1 MRCTNCNSESLKN
14 LGMRWSAGRTK
25 NLGYTC
31 NDCGN
36 TFMVPMSEEET
47 PEDENVN
54 DDLAF
59 IRDDEFI
66 DKITSKR
73 KIVFTTAVNNVN
85 VNKKFLNSVHKYCEA
100 NDASLVIFPIKY
112 RNPSMLHS
120 SEVAWYDDSIV
131 DYLVENNFEIT
142 EKLRALGGLKTQAT
156 VENPLS
162 GVDGLS
168 KGSSIIFGHP
178 QVALKTLPRQSE
190 KYPAIAT
197 TTGAITE
204 KHYSSTK
211 VGYKAAFN
219 HSMSALVV
227 ELDNEDFFIRHL
239 NFDGKGFYDL
249 DHYYDSNGKKK
260 LEKPIEALITGDEHA
275 VFADEDV
282 MKATY
287 YNEDSLV
294 NVFKP
299 KFIVRH
305 DLLDFFSASHHH
317 KHNFFLKF
325 AKHHANGAWS
335 VENELQVTI
344 DHVNK
349 TTPSFS
355 TNVIIASNHN
365 EHLMRWLNE
374 ADPKLDP
381 ENAILYHFL
390 MYNMLTQTKMGETN
404 VHHPEPFELYAAP
417 RMQCKVKFLSRN
429 ETFNIKGVELSN
441 HGDRGASG
449 SRGSPKQFSNIPTK
463 TVTGHVHSPTIDKG
477 NYTLGTSSRFD
488 LSYVSGLSA
497 WDHTHCIIHPNG
509 KRQLVFI
516 RNGKYRAG

>member
-1 MRCTNCNSESLKN
+1 MRCTDCNSENLKN

-25 NLGYTC
+25 NLGYSC

-36 TFMVPMSEEET
+36 TFMVPLSEEEASEEQT
-47 PEDENVN
+47 VN
-54 DDLAF
+54 DDLAY

-66 DKITSKR
+66 NKITSKQT
-73 KIVFTTAVNNVN
+73 IVFTTAVNNTN
-85 VNKKFLNSVHKYCEA
+85 VNKKFLGSIQKYCEM
-100 NDASLVIFPIKY
+100 NDASFVVFPIKY

-120 SEVAWYDDSIV
+120 SEVAWYDDAIE

-178 QVALKTLPRQSE
+178 QVALKTLPRQAE

-227 ELDNEDFFIRHL
+227 ELDDDEFFIRHL

-249 DHYYDSNGKKK
+249 DYYYDTNSVKK
-260 LEKPIEALITGDEHA
+260 LDKPLEALITGDEHA

-282 MKATY
+282 MNATY
-287 YNEDSLV
+287 YNEDSIV

-299 KFIVRH
+299 KYIIRH
-305 DLLDFFSASHHH
+305 DVLDFFSGSHHH
-317 KHNFFLKF
+317 KKDVFLKF
-325 AKHHANGAWS
+325 AKHHSGHKWS
-335 VENELQVTI
+335 VENELKLTVDFI
-344 DHVNK
+344 NN
-349 TTPSFS
+349 TTPKNSK
-355 TNVIIASNHN
+355 NLIISSNHN
-365 EHLMRWLNE
+365 SHLLQWLNDE
-374 ADPKLDP
+374 QTCKDM
-381 ENAILYHFL
+381 ENATIYHYL
-390 MYNMLTQTKMGETN
+390 MYKVLSNTKFDEETGKYN
-404 VHHPEPFELYAAP
+404 SPDPFELYASDKLVNT
-417 RMQCKVKFLSRN
+417 QFLSRN
-429 ETFNIKGVELSN
+429 ESFKIKNVDISD
-441 HGDRGASG
+441 HGDIGVNG
-449 SRGSPKQFSNIPTK
+449 SRGSSKQFSNIPSK
-463 TVTGHVHSPTIDKG
+463 NITGHSHSPVIDKG
-477 NYTLGTSSRFD
+477 NYTVGTSSLLR
-488 LSYVSGLSA
+488 LGYNKGYSS
-497 WDHTHCIIHPNG
+497 WDHCHCLIHPNG
-509 KRQLVFI
+509 KRQLVFL
-516 RNGKYRAG
+516 RNGKWRA